1 MPPLPQEQTLP
12 LPVTALLCALLLLLT
27 ACGAANR
34 EPVAGSLE
42 LRILH
47 VNDTHAFLA
56 GTDAHM
62 NACFEA
68 TDCRGG
74 LARVS
79 AAIRAARHEQ
89 DNVIALDA
97 GDQFQGTL
105 FYSVNKWP
113 MIAAADALLPY
124 DAMTLGNHEFDEGCR
139 ELARFLEVQPLPVLA
154 ANLAP
159 QQGCPLAGSRI
170 RPYLVQTIRGTR
182 VGIIGLANDDV
193 TALAAACPQTT
204 FRDARTTLQH
214 YVAELEAQGI
224 RHIIAVTHLGLERD
238 KELARSVN
246 GVDVI
251 VGGHSHTYLGPG
263 STEGPYPIVE
273 HAPDGAPVLVVTAAR
288 ATRYLGDLSITFD
301 AAGIPAA
308 WTGGPRELVPA
319 LPQEEAMTRLV
330 ANYAETLVRYRTEIV
345 GRHNVKMPD
354 GMEACR
360 KGDCFSGLLTADAF
374 LEYGRKQGARLAL
387 VNGGGIRAALAA
399 SLAPCQREVADA
411 LLALEIPSLTET
423 IIATACLSCEQMDS
437 LWSSG
442 GLEVRRALLGQQ
454 HFIQHL
460 DTGQVRDILKADD
473 VPMLRQLALC
483 MREEVQ
489 PLLPETDPLLDRL
502 WRHLRQHPD
511 MRVREALACNPHISP
526 DYAFSVGERF
536 RQDLPFCTTAFS
548 RLQQSELGLLFKAAH
563 TLLLQ
568 LIGEIGGIEK
578 PGVRKNVIRYL
589 ARHPDPLVRQAL
601 AGRGGTDLCLSEDKR
616 LFHAVL
622 MDLCEDTD
630 LRVCAAAR
638 ERLLLW
644 EQRTPPA

>member
-1 MPPLPQEQTLP
+1 MTPQHPQDSRNTAGICPCCPREEPCRRQHVVHCRDTSGKESVRPGMTRGTSLRRRPYMKPLSSLLEQAPPSLVLDLMDTCRLETRHRDFLWRQGPQEIRQ
-12 LPVTALLCALLLLLT
+12 ALLDCDGFLIGLTESQARDILTTGNVPLLCRLATLLPGRAQSPYRLSRAT
-27 ACGAANR
+27 HEKLWRHLRGHPDMRIR
-34 EPVAGSLE
+34 EA
-42 LRILH
+42 
-47 VNDTHAFLA
+47 LA
-56 GTDAHM
+56 G
-62 NACFEA
+62 N
-68 TDCRGG
+68 
-74 LARVS
+74 
-79 AAIRAARHEQ
+79 
-89 DNVIALDA
+89 
-97 GDQFQGTL
+97 
-105 FYSVNKWP
+105 
-113 MIAAADALLPY
+113 DALPPAFAISFA
-124 DAMTLGNHEFDEGCR
+124 D
-139 ELARFLEVQPLPVLA
+139 
-154 ANLAP
+154 
-159 QQGCPLAGSRI
+159 RI
-170 RPYLVQTIRGTR
+170 RQHLPFCR
-182 VGIIGLANDDV
+182 
-193 TALAAACPQTT
+193 TT
-204 FRDARTTLQH
+204 FRDLRQEDVGLLLQ
-214 YVAELEAQGI
+214 
-224 RHIIAVTHLGLERD
+224 
-238 KELARSVN
+238 
-246 GVDVI
+246 
-251 VGGHSHTYLGPG
+251 
-263 STEGPYPIVE
+263 GPYQRLVE
-273 HAPDGAPVLVVTAAR
+273 ALPFVPCIRDGKVRRTFIQGVLDHKDPVVRLELSGMARHRSHPLRPYGPMLFSDVPPEGSAAR
-288 ATRYLGDLSITFD
+288 QDIFAMPVWSDH
-301 AAGIPAA
+301 AVK
-308 WTGGPRELVPA
+308 GGASL
-319 LPQEEAMTRLV
+319 
-330 ANYAETLVRYRTEIV
+330 
-345 GRHNVKMPD
+345 
-354 GMEACR
+354 
-360 KGDCFSGLLTADAF
+360 
-374 LEYGRKQGARLAL
+374 RLATSGQHL
-387 VNGGGIRAALAA
+387 PLTYRQLAALAA

-460 DTGQVRDILKADD
+460 DAGQVRDILKADD

-483 MREEVQ
+483 MKEEVQ
-489 PLLPETDPLLDRL
+489 PLLPGADPLLDRL

-601 AGRGGTDLCLSEDKR
+601 AGRGGIDLCLSEDKR